1 MPKKMSV
8 AYYSLKEE
16 IVNSVTHG
24 VGALLSVAGLIVLLA
39 MAVTYGDVWRIV
51 SLSIYGTSLFVL
63 YLASTLYHMI
73 QHRRAKRVLRICDHA
88 AIYLLIAGT
97 YTPFLLVVL
106 NGVLG
111 WVLFA
116 IIWGLAGLGI
126 IYKVFFLDRHVVAE
140 TVGYLLMGWLCV
152 VALPQLVP
160 LLSPQALWGLI
171 LGGIVYS
178 LGVIFYARPQIAY
191 SHGVWHLFV
200 LGGSALHYFAVVDSV
215 FLSAYS
221 G

>member
-1 MPKKMSV
+1 MSEKRRE
-8 AYYSLKEE
+8 YFYTLKEE

-24 VGALLSVAGLIVLLA
+24 IGAILSIIGLIVLLA
-39 MAVTYGDVWRIV
+39 MAITYGDVWRVI

-63 YLASTLYHMI
+63 YLASTLYHMV
-73 QHRRAKRVLRICDHA
+73 QHRRAKRVLRVFDHA

-116 IIWGLAGLGI
+116 VIWGMAVLGVV
-126 IYKVFFLDRHVVAE
+126 YKVFFLDRYVVAE
-140 TVGYLLMGWLCV
+140 TVGYLVMGWLCV
-152 VALPQLVP
+152 VALPEMVP
-160 LLSPQALWGLI
+160 LLSTQALWGLV
-171 LGGIVYS
+171 LGGVVYS
-178 LGVIFYARPQIAY
+178 LGVIFYARPQKRY

-200 LGGSALHYFAVVDSV
+200 LGGSALHYFAVFDSV
-215 FLSAYS
+215 L
-221 G
+221 

>member
-1 MPKKMSV
+1 MSEKHRE
-8 AYYSLKEE
+8 YFYTLKEE

-24 VGALLSVAGLIVLLA
+24 IGAILSVIGLIVLLA
-39 MAVTYGDVWRIV
+39 MAITYGDVWRVI

-63 YLASTLYHMI
+63 YLASTLYHMV
-73 QHRRAKRVLRICDHA
+73 QHRRAKRVLRVFDHA

-116 IIWGLAGLGI
+116 VIWGMAVLGVV
-126 IYKVFFLDRHVVAE
+126 YKVFFLDRYVVAE
-140 TVGYLLMGWLCV
+140 TVGYLVMGWLCV
-152 VALPQLVP
+152 VALPEMVP
-160 LLSPQALWGLI
+160 LLSTQALWGLV
-171 LGGIVYS
+171 LGGLVYS
-178 LGVIFYARPQIAY
+178 LGVIFYARPQKRY

-200 LGGSALHYFAVVDSV
+200 LGGSALHYFAVFDSV
-215 FLSAYS
+215 L
-221 G
+221 

>member
-1 MPKKMSV
+1 MSQ
-8 AYYSLKEE
+8 AHNKFTYPSLKEE

-24 VGALLSVAGLIVLLA
+24 IGAILSVIGLIVLLV
-39 MAVTYGDVWRIV
+39 MAITYGDVWRVV
-51 SLSIYGTSLFVL
+51 SLTIYGTSLFTL

-73 QHRRAKRVLRICDHA
+73 QHRPAKRVLRIFDHA

-116 IIWGLAGLGI
+116 IIWGMAIMGVV
-126 IYKVFFLDRHVVAE
+126 YKVFFLDRYAVAE
-140 TVGYLLMGWLCV
+140 TVGYLVMGWLCV
-152 VALPQLVP
+152 FALPEMLP
-160 LLSPQALWGLI
+160 LLSTQALWSLV

-178 LGVIFYARPQIAY
+178 LGVIFYARPKVAY

-200 LGGSALHYFAVVDSV
+200 LGGSALHYFAVYHSV
-215 FLSAYS
+215 FL